1 MSIDAVRLQNFMAF
15 EDTDWVEL
23 RPITLLFGRNSS
35 GKSALIRALLLLRQS
50 LLPPDD
56 RLFMFSTPY
65 GVDIGGFREMAHRGK
80 EDSIVRFHFRCSD
93 VELENLLAQSPL
105 PEVRKRAQATL
116 QLALGYAAE
125 REGETPNLD
134 RIELTELE
142 ICPVRAEGEDS
153 DSLFRAVLLNPEDA
167 APFGERWFVD
177 GVLPGSDKPGTW
189 KGFSCEARRGF
200 LNINFVEPQSGVS
213 EGYRLLTHIFE
224 KLRDEIAGFLRQ
236 IVHLGPIRPEP
247 QRRYSFSRA
256 SADEWQA
263 RDWTAFRD
271 FIGGRLGGAQIQEIN
286 AWLEKLDLAKGGSEP
301 RVTSEIGSLFT
312 EFEVAIRESEEAGP
326 LPLSAMGFGLAQVL
340 PVIVQC
346 TAARPG
352 SLVIV
357 EQPELHLH
365 PRAQAELGD
374 LFVQSSLQAALASW
388 REDAQKA
395 LEEDK
400 ELPPAPI
407 FSRKLPPGPYFLIET
422 HSEHLLLRL
431 RRRLAE
437 TQAYEIQRQGLHLR
451 KDYSLPGQLLTHS
464 DVCMR
469 FVYREG
475 QASRIVQI
483 GIDAQGELDTSQA
496 PPQFDEFFA
505 DDLTEL
511 AALVRAQV

>member
-1 MSIDAVRLQNFMAF
+1 MSVDAIRLENFMAF
-15 EDTDWVEL
+15 EDTGWVEL

-35 GKSALIRALLLLRQS
+35 GKSVLIRALLLLRQS
-50 LLPPDD
+50 LQPPDD
-56 RLFMFSTPY
+56 RVFVYSTPF
-65 GVDIGGFREMAHRGK
+65 GVDLGGFREMVHCGQ
-80 EDSIVRFHFRCSD
+80 EEGIVRFHFRCTD
-93 VELENLLAQSPL
+93 VEFENLLIQSQL
-105 PEVRKRAQATL
+105 PNVREKASATL
-116 QLALGYAAE
+116 QLALGYAAA
-125 REGETPNLD
+125 RDGETPNPD
-134 RIELTELE
+134 RIELADLE
-142 ICPVRAEGEDS
+142 ICAVRAEGEES
-153 DSLFRAVLLNPEDA
+153 DLLFRAVLLNPEDA
-167 APFGERWFVD
+167 VLFGERWFVD
-177 GVLPGSDKPGTW
+177 GVLPGSDEAGAW
-189 KGFSCEARRGF
+189 KGFGCEAQRGF
-200 LNINFVEPQSGVS
+200 LNINFVEPQSRS
-213 EGYRLLTHIFE
+213 SDSYRLLTDIFG
-224 KLRDEIAGFLRQ
+224 KLRDEIGGFLKQ

-271 FIGGRLGGAQIQEIN
+271 FIGGRLGEAQTQEIN
-286 AWLEKLDLAKGGSEP
+286 HWLARLDLAKGGSEP
-301 RVTSEIGSLFT
+301 LLVSESGSLFT
-312 EFEVAIRESEEAGP
+312 EYEIAIRESEQAGP
-326 LPLSAMGFGLAQVL
+326 LPLSAMGYGLSQVL

-346 TAARPG
+346 VAARPG

-374 LFVQSSLQAALASW
+374 LFIQSSLQAALASW

-407 FSRKLPPGPYFLIET
+407 FLRRLPPGPYFLIET

-437 TQAYEIQRQGLHLR
+437 TQAYEIQRSQPLPEN
-451 KDYSLPGQLLTHS
+451 YSLPEQLLTPG
-464 DVCMR
+464 DMCMQ

-475 QASRIVQI
+475 QISRFVRI
-483 GIDAQGELDTSQA
+483 GIDEQGELDASQA

-511 AALVRAQV
+511 AALVRAQA